1 MHRERLMGRQ
11 SPPEFRDITVDRL
24 VGAAGPWMGISVD
37 VWAISSRLIDR
48 AKIILEL

>member
-11 SPPEFRDITVDRL
+11 CPPEFRDITVGRS
-24 VGAAGPWMGISVD
+24 VGAGPWMGIRILM
-37 VWAISSRLIDR
+37 WAISSRLIDR